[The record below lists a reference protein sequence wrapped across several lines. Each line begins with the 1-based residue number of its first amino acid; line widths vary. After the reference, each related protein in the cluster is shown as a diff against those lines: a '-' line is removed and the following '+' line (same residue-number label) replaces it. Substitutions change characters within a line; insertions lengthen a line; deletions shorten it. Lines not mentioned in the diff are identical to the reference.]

1 MVKYSSNV
9 ILINDSKYFDSP
21 VLQDMWKENITV
33 FLTEFFC
40 FFFFPLEVLGWSLLT
55 SEKGGWA
62 CFNIRIAALLYPY
75 AQLQNLEAL
84 SASK

>member
-40 FFFFPLEVLGWSLLT
+40 FFFFSPG
-55 SEKGGWA
+55 
-62 CFNIRIAALLYPY
+62 
-75 AQLQNLEAL
+75 
-84 SASK
+84 SARLKLADI